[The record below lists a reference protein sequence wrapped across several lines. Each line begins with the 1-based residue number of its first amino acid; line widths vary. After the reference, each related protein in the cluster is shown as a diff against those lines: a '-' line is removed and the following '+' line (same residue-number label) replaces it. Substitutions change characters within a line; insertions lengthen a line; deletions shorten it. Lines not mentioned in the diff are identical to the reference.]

1 LLGAAVAWC
10 CCCLVLLFLLGA
22 AVAWCCCCLVL
33 SLLLHGDIVLVAAGN
48 LYSFLSEGSLKINK
62 KNLESQRTLGREKQQ
77 YKHATKTMLLLVGD
91 VAAFA
96 W

>member
-1 LLGAAVAWC
+1 
-10 CCCLVLLFLLGA
+10 
-22 AVAWCCCCLVL
+22 
-33 SLLLHGDIVLVAAGN
+33 LHGDIVLVAAGN

-62 KNLESQRTLGREKQQ
+62 KNIESQRTLGREKQQ
-77 YKHATKTMLLLVGD
+77 YKHATKTTMLLLVGD